1 MDQLKKPDAG
11 KRGKALAWLSLLGRF
26 GLDLVL
32 SVRDVALIVVSPSRV
47 THSGIVAIPLD
58 VKSDAGIVLLANMI
72 TLTPGT
78 TSLHVSDDRKTLYAH
93 VMNLNDD
100 TVTQIKQGFERKV
113 LEVGL

>member
-1 MDQLKKPDAG
+1 MDRAKTSGAG
-11 KRGKALAWLSLLGRF
+11 QRSKTRAWFSLLGRF
-26 GLDLVL
+26 GLDLAL

-47 THSGIVAIPLD
+47 TQSGIVAIPLD

-100 TVTQIKQGFERKV
+100 TVTQIKAGFERKV
-113 LEVGL
+113 IEAGL